1 MYIQTSGKINHVN
14 TIMEWSEVMKALSLR
29 SDYALDVLSG
39 DKTIEYRSWP
49 TKYRGDL
56 LICATAHKIPK
67 TIPGHALVVV
77 RLKDV
82 KKSWVIISMH
92 GNLTTCERLN
102 HSRLK
107 GGNGYLTLMIAWSS
121 TILKSMM
128 KITPVKRLLRR
139 LPKSIWYQYAID
151 SALGNFATTLIH

>member
-82 KKSWVIISMH
+82 KKLGDH
-92 GNLTTCERLN
+92 Q
-102 HSRLK
+102 
-107 GGNGYLTLMIAWSS
+107 YAWQLDHLRA
-121 TILKSMM
+121 IEPF
-128 KITPVKRLLRR
+128 PVKGRQRLFNVD
-139 LPKSIWYQYAID
+139 D
-151 SALGNFATTLIH
+151 SLIKYHPEVDDENNPSDEVVKAFAQKYLIPIRYWFCIG